1 MHAVIG
7 LNQGLAVLFGA
18 ATALSNA
25 IAVATQHIASTRSAQ
40 RMKAWALALHL
51 VRQPLWLF
59 GWVALSGSLVFQAL
73 ALHFGPMS
81 LVQPILVSELVMAL
95 VLRQV
100 WIHQAI
106 RPVTWAAALVTCG
119 GLATFLVATSPSG
132 EAVVPRT
139 STWIAPVA
147 LSVGVAAILVLAA
160 LRGSPFRRAGLLGAA
175 TGVLWAL
182 EATFIKAATDTIAS
196 LGLGGAFTRW
206 PIYAFAIGGVLGL
219 LAEQAALHV
228 GPLKVSQPFIVIVDP
243 VVSVVLGV
251 WLYAEHLRSGLVSS
265 ALGWFG
271 FAVMCAGV
279 IVLTQSAPETMSG
292 EVHLLHH

>member
-7 LNQGLAVLFGA
+7 LDQGLAVLFGA

-182 EATFIKAATDTIAS
+182 EATFIKATADVLVA
-196 LGLGGAFTRW
+196 GGISTMLTSW
-206 PIYAFAIGGVLGL
+206 PLYALIGCGAVGL
-219 LAEQAALHV
+219 LTEQAALHV
-228 GPLKVSQPFIVIVDP
+228 GPLKISQPIIVIVDP
-243 VVSVVLGV
+243 LASIVLGV
-251 WLYAEHLRSGLVSS
+251 SLYHERLVTSP
-265 ALGWFG
+265 L
-271 FAVMCAGV
+271 
-279 IVLTQSAPETMSG
+279 
-292 EVHLLHH
+292 